1 MLHGSVGVPG
11 IGSDFLF
18 CLLPSAFCLL
28 PSAFCLLVSGF
39 WFLLCGLWF
48 LVALAAFHFH
58 PSDFSS
64 APATQPSFRTEQADA
79 FSSRLA
85 PARRSACPER
95 NLFASVVAAG
105 FSPASFQLLAP
116 VAAGL

>member
-1 MLHGSVGVPG
+1 MDLSVPQV
-11 IGSDFLF
+11 SAATFSSAF

-58 PSDFSS
+58 PSDFCS
-64 APATQPSFRTEQADA
+64 APATQRSFRTEQADV

-85 PARRSACPER
+85 PARHGLRREKSLRFSRSGGLQPGI
-95 NLFASVVAAG
+95 F
-105 FSPASFQLLAP
+105 PAVCSGGGGTL
-116 VAAGL
+116 

>member
-1 MLHGSVGVPG
+1 MLDRSVGAPG
-11 IGSDFLF
+11 IGSDLLF

-28 PSAFCLLVSGF
+28 PSAFCLLPSALFLVSG
-39 WFLLCGLWF
+39 LRF

-64 APATQPSFRTEQADA
+64 APATQPSFRTEQADV

-85 PARRSACPER
+85 PARRSACAER

-105 FSPASFQLLAP
+105 FSPASFPLFAP
-116 VAAGL
+116 VVAGL